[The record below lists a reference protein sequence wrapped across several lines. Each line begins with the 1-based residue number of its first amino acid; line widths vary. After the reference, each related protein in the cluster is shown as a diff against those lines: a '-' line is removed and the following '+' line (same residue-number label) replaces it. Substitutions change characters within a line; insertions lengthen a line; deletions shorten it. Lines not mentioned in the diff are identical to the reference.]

1 MKIEVALLGN
11 PNSGKTTLFN
21 ELTGDSKT
29 VGNWT
34 GVTVTLEIGHFHF
47 DNNYI
52 DIIDLP
58 GIYSLFTHS
67 PEQITACEYLLNYHP
82 DVIINVVDSTNLER
96 NLYLTTQLIDTGVP
110 VVVAL
115 NMGDELSHQGLI
127 LDATYLSKELGVP
140 CVRIS
145 ATQRTGIKRLMEKVV
160 DVCANPTLVD
170 NTRIASRFS
179 PDLNKHIDETAASL
193 DASLIPKHINPRW
206 LALQKLME
214 HWPQNKDTD
223 VGGKGDRWEMLIG
236 RERYMI
242 IADIIAH
249 TLKKSPYVNRHSFSR
264 KLDSVLCNKFLA
276 LPVFAII
283 MLAIFYLAFGP
294 VGGFLCDLLKMFL
307 SGWLPRTVDSLLLSA
322 GAVSGLRSLIVEGV
336 IGGVGGVLIFIPQ
349 LAILFFCLS
358 ILEYSGYM
366 SRAAFMTDRLLSGF
380 GLTGMSFIPMI
391 LGFGCSV
398 PAIMS
403 CHVLENRRERLLTMA
418 IVPFMSCG
426 AKMPVY
432 ALFVAVFFAA
442 NQGLIILGLYALGIL
457 VGLITAVLLKP
468 MIMKKER
475 PLFLMEMPPY
485 RKPVWHCVFRTVWS
499 RLWDFIS
506 RAGSIILIASVI
518 IWLFSNFNW
527 HLYMVDESNSM
538 LQALGVFLKPIF
550 EPLGFGHW
558 QLIVALLTGF
568 MAKEAVVSTLSV
580 LYGAELLAGSLTAI
594 ISPAAAL
601 AYLVFILLYTP
612 CIATIAAIRRESRS
626 LKFSFGV
633 IIYQLAVAWGVSFV
647 VYNVV
652 SLFI

>member
-1 MKIEVALLGN
+1 MKLEVALLGN
-11 PNSGKTTLFN
+11 PNCGKTTLFN
-21 ELTGDSKT
+21 ELTGDNKT

-34 GVTVTLEIGHFHF
+34 GVTVTLEIGHFHY

-67 PEQITACEYLLNYHP
+67 PEQITVCEYFLNYHP

-115 NMGDELSHQGLI
+115 NMGDELANQGLT
-127 LDATYLSKELGVP
+127 LDAEYLSEELGVP
-140 CVRIS
+140 CIRIS

-160 DVCANPTLVD
+160 EVSKNPALVD
-170 NTRIASRFS
+170 KNKLASRFS
-179 PDLNKHIDETAASL
+179 PDLNKTINDTAAAL
-193 DASLIPKHINPRW
+193 DASMIPEHINPRW

-214 HWPQNKDTD
+214 HWPHNADTISE
-223 VGGKGDRWEMLIG
+223 GTGDRWEMLIG

-249 TLKKSPYVNRHSFSR
+249 TLKKSPYVNRHKTSK
-264 KLDSVLCNKFLA
+264 KLDSILCNRYLA
-276 LPVFAII
+276 LPIFALI
-283 MLAIFYLAFGP
+283 MLAVFYFAFGP
-294 VGGFLCDLLKMFL
+294 VGNFLCDLLKIFL
-307 SGWLPRTVDSLLLSA
+307 AGWLPRTVDALLISA
-322 GAVSGLRSLIVEGV
+322 GAVDGLRSLIVEGV
-336 IGGVGGVLIFIPQ
+336 IGGVGGVMVFVPQ
-349 LAILFFCLS
+349 LAILFFCLA

-380 GLTGMSFIPMI
+380 GLSGMSFIPMI

-403 CHVLENRRERLLTMA
+403 CRVLENKRERLLTMA
-418 IVPFMSCG
+418 VVPFMSCG

-442 NQGLIILGLYALGIL
+442 HQGLIIFGLYALGIII
-457 VGLITAVLLKP
+457 GLITATLLKP
-468 MIMKKER
+468 LIMKKER
-475 PLFLMEMPPY
+475 TVFLMEMPPY

-506 RAGSIILIASVI
+506 RAGSIILLASVI
-518 IWLFSNFNW
+518 IWFFSHFSW
-527 HLYMVDESNSM
+527 HLYLVNESNSM
-538 LQALGVFLKPIF
+538 LQAIGVFLVPLFK
-550 EPLGFGHW
+550 PLGIDHW
-558 QLIVALLTGF
+558 QLIVALMTGF

-580 LYGAELLAGSLTAI
+580 LYGAKLLAGSLTAI

-601 AYLVFILLYTP
+601 AFLVFVLLYTP

-626 LKFSFGV
+626 LKFAFGV
-633 IIYQLAVAWGVSFV
+633 IIYQLLVAWCVSFIA
-647 VYNVV
+647 YNIC